1 MLFAEEITND
11 NKVIGQIFNN
21 TVATYKYY
29 WFVSILDIVVKE
41 GKKMTEQNHAD
52 NREN

>member
-1 MLFAEEITND
+1 MLFAEKITNE

-29 WFVSILDIVVKE
+29 WFISVLDIVVK
-41 GKKMTEQNHAD
+41 GKKNDRAKSY
-52 NREN
+52 R